1 MKILQAKGEVVQHD
15 LTRLQQLVARR
26 TAESKA
32 TVPEL
37 VLRTEVDM
45 GAAAVFL
52 PGTVIAELQPGY
64 TFRDKILRP
73 ARVVVA
79 AALPDPPAA

>member
-1 MKILQAKGEVVQHD
+1 MVEPGLKNDYLPAAKKTATAKPALKPLTASATKKSTSKKTAAKILS
-15 LTRLQQLVARR
+15 LT
-26 TAESKA
+26 
-32 TVPEL
+32 
-37 VLRTEVDM
+37 
-45 GAAAVFL
+45 
-52 PGTVIAELQPGY
+52 GTVIAELQPGY